1 MQGVAVPR
9 HSDGIAAYRPMIMLD
24 NPRDNYTI
32 RGIGQSWNI
41 SQSAG
46 TVLVL
51 DIAKEH
57 ERLSAETLLHVWG
70 HGWRW

>member
-51 DIAKEH
+51 DIDQEH

>member
-1 MQGVAVPR
+1 
-9 HSDGIAAYRPMIMLD
+9 MIMLD

-51 DIAKEH
+51 DIDQEH